1 MLASFTCILML
12 EILSIYVSAQKWF
25 CPKYC
30 PFVWGMYSA
39 SNQIDPNKGFGVGK
53 SIVLSI
59 VLNAVIFL
67 NKKLLKRSLN
77 HEKNRTDRSE

>member
-1 MLASFTCILML
+1 ML

-53 SIVLSI
+53 SIVLSVVFSI
-59 VLNAVIFL
+59 VLNAVICL
-67 NKKLLKRSLN
+67 KKKIMKSSVN
-77 HEKNRTDRSE
+77 QEKNRTDRSE